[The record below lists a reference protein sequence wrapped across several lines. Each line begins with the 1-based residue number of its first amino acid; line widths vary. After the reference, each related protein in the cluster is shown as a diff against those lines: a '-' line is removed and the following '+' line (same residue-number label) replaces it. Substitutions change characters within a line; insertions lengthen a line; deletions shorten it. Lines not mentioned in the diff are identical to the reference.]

1 MKKFN
6 LKKITPKAFLVQEM
20 RYQLE
25 EANFKI
31 PEEDFKKG
39 VDRIWKQ
46 SLEPRLHQIINK
58 KGFINLRGSILIGLI
73 CKAVISDIKKQ
84 QKIA

>member
-1 MKKFN
+1 MK
-6 LKKITPKAFLVQEM
+6 LKEITPRSFLVQEM

-25 EANFKI
+25 EANLQI
-31 PEEDFKKG
+31 PEQDFNKG

-58 KGFINLRGSILIGLI
+58 KGFINFRGSVLIGLI
-73 CKAVISDIKKQ
+73 CKSVINEMKKSQ
-84 QKIA
+84 G